1 MNKIATITIVVLMV
15 AMTAGAQDGRWEKHA
30 VEGDELKG
38 IEPTTSYVYVQEG
51 MGGFVFWQNNDS
63 RFCIVSPKVMFNTT
77 VSNGDTGT
85 LAIVGFYDSDGN
97 MKEKINLWMTLD
109 KNSGYHRLFAIDS
122 YNNPLIKHHKK
133 NIKKVLEAVKQG
145 DGYVRILTGRYQA
158 NDFDIK
164 IPPYKE

>member
-1 MNKIATITIVVLMV
+1 MKKIATITIMLLVA
-15 AMTAGAQDGRWEKHA
+15 AMTAGAQDGRWEKRA

-38 IEPTTSYVYVQEG
+38 VEPTTSYVYVQKG

-97 MKEKINLWMTLD
+97 MKEKINIWMTLD
-109 KNSGYHRLFAIDS
+109 TNSGYHRLFAIDWN
-122 YNNPLIKHHKK
+122 NNPLIKHHKK

-158 NDFDIK
+158 TDFDIK

>member
-1 MNKIATITIVVLMV
+1 MKKIATTIIMLLAAIAVS
-15 AMTAGAQDGRWEKHA
+15 AQVEGKWLKHA

-38 IEPTTSYVYVQEG
+38 VEPTTSYVYVQED
-51 MGGFVFWQNNDS
+51 MGGFVFWQNDDS
-63 RFCIVSPKVMFNTT
+63 RFCIVSPKVMFNTM

-85 LAIVGFYDSDGN
+85 LAFVGFYDSDGN
-97 MKEKINLWMTLD
+97 MKEKIEIWMTLET
-109 KNSGYHRLFAIDS
+109 NSGYHRLFAIDRF
-122 YNNPLIKHHKK
+122 NHPLIKHHKK

-158 NDFDIK
+158 DDFDIK

>member
-1 MNKIATITIVVLMV
+1 MKKIATTIIMLLAAIAVS
-15 AMTAGAQDGRWEKHA
+15 AQVEGKWLKHA

-38 IEPTTSYVYVQEG
+38 IEPTTAYVYVQEG

-109 KNSGYHRLFAIDS
+109 KNSGDHRLFAIDS

-133 NIKKVLEAVKQG
+133 NIKKVLDAVKQG
-145 DGYVRILTGRYQA
+145 DGYVRILTGRFHST
-158 NDFDIK
+158 DFDIK